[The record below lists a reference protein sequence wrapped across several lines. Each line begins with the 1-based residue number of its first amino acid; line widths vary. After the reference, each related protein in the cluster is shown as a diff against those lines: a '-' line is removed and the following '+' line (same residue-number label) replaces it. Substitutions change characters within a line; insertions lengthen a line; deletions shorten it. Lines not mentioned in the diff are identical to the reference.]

1 MDKAKVTIGR
11 AVYGPKCADK
21 LGLVEKKQ
29 RKGRKTL
36 VLQSNNTNQLD
47 LFDDSDIESRQ
58 TV

>member
-29 RKGRKTL
+29 RKGKKTVVLRK
-36 VLQSNNTNQLD
+36 NTDQID
-47 LFDDSDIESRQ
+47 LFDGSGLESGK